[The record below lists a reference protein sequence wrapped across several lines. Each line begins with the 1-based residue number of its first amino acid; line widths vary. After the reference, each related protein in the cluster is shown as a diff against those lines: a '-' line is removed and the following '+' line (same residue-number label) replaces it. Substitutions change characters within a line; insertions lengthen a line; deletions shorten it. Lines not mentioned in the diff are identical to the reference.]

1 MCGTFDPPHIGH
13 LLLAHT
19 AVEQIGLTQVLFLP
33 VGQPTH
39 KTALSTAVHRLAMT
53 RAAIADNPRFTLDS
67 TDVDR
72 PAPHYTATLLPLLTQ
87 KYPDHELWLL
97 LGEDSLHDLPG
108 WYQPEKVVA
117 QARLAV
123 LPRPGVNAREDTAF
137 AAAVTWLNG
146 PAIQLSSTQ
155 LRARLRAG
163 LSGRYA
169 VPTAAREYI
178 RAHQL
183 YHDPHGLGA
192 GRTLV

>member
-19 AVEQIGLTQVLFLP
+19 AVEQLALAHVLFLP

-39 KTALSTAVHRLAMT
+39 KTTLTTAVHRLAMT
-53 RAAIADNPRFTLDS
+53 RAAIADNPRFILNE
-67 TDVDR
+67 TDAER
-72 PAPHYTATLLPLLTQ
+72 PAPHYTATLLPLLQ
-87 KYPDHELWLL
+87 AQYPQHELWLL
-97 LGEDSLHDLPG
+97 LGQDALHDLPH
-108 WYQPEKVVA
+108 WYEPQQILA

-123 LPRPGVNAREDTAF
+123 LPRPGLDTPAPDADF
-137 AAAVTWLNG
+137 MAQAQVTWLVG
-146 PAIQLSSTQ
+146 PMIQLSSTQ

-169 VPTAAREYI
+169 LPTAVRTYI

-183 YHDPHGLGA
+183 YEGKTDA
-192 GRTLV
+192 LV